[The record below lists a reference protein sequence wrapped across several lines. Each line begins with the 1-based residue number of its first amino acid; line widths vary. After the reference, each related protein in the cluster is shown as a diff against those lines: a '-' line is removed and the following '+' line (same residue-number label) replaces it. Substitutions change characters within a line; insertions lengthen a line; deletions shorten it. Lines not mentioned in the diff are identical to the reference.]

1 MFGWFANRDRERI
14 VARVYGEIVAQA
26 RQPVFYA
33 TLGVPD
39 TVEHRYEMMVL
50 HVFLLLHR
58 FRDEDA
64 RAKDAAQ
71 EVCDRFFLEM
81 DRAMREMGVGDL
93 TVPKRMRKIA
103 GLYTA
108 RAAAYTEALAQA
120 DDVALAA
127 ELARTV
133 VAEGEP
139 AFKAERL
146 ATYVRETVRAQRD
159 VPAMALIEQRVVFP
173 DANAFSGVAG

>member
-1 MFGWFANRDRERI
+1 MFGWFANRNRERI
-14 VARVYGEIVAQA
+14 VSRVYAEIVAQA
-26 RQPVFYA
+26 RQPVFYSS
-33 TLGVPD
+33 LGVPD

-64 RAKDAAQ
+64 LAKDAAQ

-103 GLYTA
+103 GLYAA
-108 RAAAYTEALAQA
+108 RAQSYADALAQDGNA
-120 DDVALAA
+120 DLIAQ
-127 ELARTV
+127 LARHLV
-133 VAEGEP
+133 GADEP
-139 AFKAERL
+139 PEKAARL
-146 ATYVRETVRAQRD
+146 ADYARETVRTLAAA
-159 VPAMALIEQRVVFP
+159 PAMALIEQRVIFP
-173 DANAFSGVAG
+173 DATEFSQVRQ